1 MKNWVIHVHLENLDV
16 FRIPDARMPDGGRPN
31 LVAAYAVADYA
42 GGAAGELNPF
52 VTGDGGMN
60 KLTFAY
66 ANSEAEAIEAAK
78 HMAKY
83 HPGREVTV
91 AQVSHMTVAPPGEA
105 KTMKV
110 TEKGVLPA

>member
-31 LVAAYAVADYA
+31 LVAAYV
-42 GGAAGELNPF
+42 GATEGELNPF

-66 ANSEAEAIEAAK
+66 ANNEAEAIEAAK